1 MTLYREDPLKAVD
14 WEGNPR
20 RSSDSG
26 AGTSGANT
34 YFVYMG
40 YYWKGVQ
47 LPLTAY
53 HLPLPAF
60 RLPLPASRLPLPA
73 YHLPLTA
80 YRLPLTAYRIPPT
93 TLILRL
99 SQPNRHR
106 VDVEPRVYTGAPPL
120 PAGVRLG
127 CNLLHHRRRR
137 VHALG
142 LAPRFLRPTAAP
154 PLQ

>member
-60 RLPLPASRLPLPA
+60 RLPLPASRLPL
-73 YHLPLTA
+73 TA
-80 YRLPLTAYRIPPT
+80 FRLPLTAYRCADDISAAAGCST
-93 TLILRL
+93 DTFF
-99 SQPNRHR
+99 
-106 VDVEPRVYTGAPPL
+106 
-120 PAGVRLG
+120 PALVGGHV
-127 CNLLHHRRRR
+127 
-137 VHALG
+137 
-142 LAPRFLRPTAAP
+142 
-154 PLQ
+154 

>member
-1 MTLYREDPLKAVD
+1 VTLYREDPLKAVD

-47 LPLTAY
+47 LPLPAY

-60 RLPLPASRLPLPA
+60 RLPLPASRLPLTA

-80 YRLPLTAYRIPPT
+80 YRLPLTAFRLPLSAYRLPLT
-93 TLILRL
+93 AFRL
-99 SQPNRHR
+99 
-106 VDVEPRVYTGAPPL
+106 PL
-120 PAGVRLG
+120 PAYHLPLSAYRFPLTAYRLPLCRRHQRG
-127 CNLLHHRRRR
+127 GRLLHRHVLPGSCGRPR
-137 VHALG
+137 VE
-142 LAPRFLRPTAAP
+142 P
-154 PLQ
+154 

>member
-26 AGTSGANT
+26 AGTSSGANT

-47 LPLTAY
+47 LPLTTY

-60 RLPLPASRLPLPA
+60 RLPLPASRLPLTA

-80 YRLPLTAYRIPPT
+80 YRLPLTAYRLPLT
-93 TLILRL
+93 TYRFPLTAYRL
-99 SQPNRHR
+99 PLCRRHQR
-106 VDVEPRVYTGAPPL
+106 GGRLLHRHVLPGSCGRPRVEP
-120 PAGVRLG
+120 
-127 CNLLHHRRRR
+127 
-137 VHALG
+137 
-142 LAPRFLRPTAAP
+142 
-154 PLQ
+154 

>member
-80 YRLPLTAYRIPPT
+80 YRLPLSAYRLPLT
-93 TLILRL
+93 AFRF
-99 SQPNRHR
+99 
-106 VDVEPRVYTGAPPL
+106 PL
-120 PAGVRLG
+120 PAYHLPLSAYRLP
-127 CNLLHHRRRR
+127 LTVVQTTSARRP
-137 VHALG
+137 V
-142 LAPRFLRPTAAP
+142 AP
-154 PLQ
+154 PTRSSRLLWAATCRALVSRGT